1 MVLYTAQRSDE
12 PAKTHQNHIH
22 TVTSAKHHWP
32 TPSPSPPPAVS
43 VPVVDMVTI

>member
-12 PAKTHQNHIH
+12 PAKTHQNH